1 MTFSSSYTRY
11 FFSAV
16 SVAVALASFPALAD
30 TNLALNKPALAS
42 TSESASLGPS
52 KAFDGNSSSRWASS
66 PTEKNWISIDLGAQ
80 YNINKVKLNWEA
92 AYAKGYEI
100 QFSNDNNTWSTVYAT
115 QNSNGGVDE
124 LSVSGIGRYVRMN
137 GSARATAWG
146 YSLWDF
152 EVYGSAYIPTPTKI
166 SYKKT
171 ATASSN
177 EGAGLTASQALDGST
192 STRWASSSSDS
203 NWITIDLGSTHTITS
218 AKLHWETAYAKGYQ
232 IQTSL
237 NGSNWTTIYSTTNG
251 DGGVDNLKLSGE
263 GRYIRMNGTKRA
275 TEWGYS
281 LWEFEVFGYQ
291 SNGATNPPSNSSS
304 SSSSSSVSSNS
315 SSSVAVSS
323 SSSSSAQSSSS
334 VSSSSGSSSSAGS
347 NIGGNVTLDW
357 YIPTERENGDYL
369 ELDEIGGYE
378 IKYKKTTDSKF
389 TTVQINDGSVDSYN
403 LGNLSGTYEFYI
415 SAYDTNGIF
424 SEFVKIQPY

>member
-1 MTFSSSYTRY
+1 MTFSSSYTRC

-42 TSESASLGPS
+42 TSQSASLGPS
-52 KAFDGNSSSRWASS
+52 NAFDGNASSRWASS
-66 PTEKNWISIDLGAQ
+66 FADKNWISIDLGAQ
-80 YNINKVKLNWEA
+80 YNVNKVKLNWEV

-100 QFSNDNNTWSTVYAT
+100 QFSTDNNTWSTVYST
-115 QNSNGGVDE
+115 QNSDGGIDE
-124 LSVSGIGRYVRMN
+124 LSVSGTARYVRMN
-137 GSARATAWG
+137 GLTRSTEWG

-152 EVYGSAYIPTPTKI
+152 EVYGSAYAPTPTKI
-166 SYKKT
+166 SHKKT

-177 EGAGLTASQALDGST
+177 QGAGLTANLVLDGST
-192 STRWASSSSDS
+192 STRWASSFSDS
-203 NWITIDLGSTHTITS
+203 NWVTIDLGSTHTITN

-237 NGSNWTTIYSTTNG
+237 NGSNWTTIYTTTNG

-291 SNGATNPPSNSSS
+291 SNGTTNPPSNSSS
-304 SSSSSSVSSNS
+304 SSSSSSVSSKS

-323 SSSSSAQSSSS
+323 SSSSSVKSSSS
-334 VSSSSGSSSSAGS
+334 VSSSSSSSSSAGS
-347 NIGGNVTLDW
+347 NVGGNVTLDW
-357 YIPTERENGDYL
+357 HIPTERENGDYL

-389 TTVQINDGSVDSYN
+389 TVVQINDGSVDHYTLS
-403 LGNLSGTYEFYI
+403 NLSGSYEFYI
-415 SAYDTNGIF
+415 SAYDTNGMF